1 MNSTENSNRIE
12 PRLQLVAWEVTRKCN
27 LRCAHCRASSENTD
41 YEEEL
46 SLEECYGLIDDISSV
61 GKPIL
66 ILSGGEPLA
75 RSDVFDIGKY
85 GVSKGLRVVMGTNG
99 TLVTPGA
106 ARRLAEVPISRLA
119 ISLDFPDEAQQ
130 DAFRG
135 ETGAFKQA
143 LEGIKNARDAGLEI
157 QINSTIT
164 RMNAHLLGDLLE
176 LALELNAA
184 SFHPFLLVPTGRGRD
199 LSDEELTPE
208 EYEKTLNWIYD
219 KQQEVG
225 ERIFFK
231 PTDVPHFMRVMHQR
245 QKENPQ
251 KPTTGTPSTGHRPG
265 HPGMNT
271 ISRGCLAGTG
281 FCFISHRGI
290 VQGCGYL
297 TVEAGDVRKQSF
309 SQVWNESPV
318 FERLRDLNNIKGK
331 CGRCEYKRLCGGCR
345 ARAFEST
352 GDYLEEEPYCVYIP
366 RAITTG

>member
-1 MNSTENSNRIE
+1 MNNSTANSNRIE

-46 SLEECYGLIDDISSV
+46 SLEECYRLIDDISSM

-75 RSDVFDIGKY
+75 RDNVFEIGKY
-85 GVSKGLRVVMGTNG
+85 GVGKGLRVVMGTNG
-99 TLVTPGA
+99 TLVTTEI
-106 ARRLAEVPISRLA
+106 ARRLADIPISRLA
-119 ISLDFPDEAQQ
+119 ISLDFPDAERQ

-135 ETGAFKQA
+135 EPGAYKQA
-143 LEGIKNARDAGLEI
+143 IEGINNARTAGLEI

-164 RMNAHLLGDLLE
+164 RMNADLLGDLLD
-176 LALELNAA
+176 LALEVNAA
-184 SFHPFLLVPTGRGRD
+184 SFHPFLLVPTGRGKD

-225 ERIFFK
+225 DTIFFK
-231 PTDVPHFMRVMHQR
+231 PTDVPHFMRVMSQR

-251 KPTTGTPSTGHRPG
+251 RLTTGINTTKHGSG

-297 TVEAGDVRKQSF
+297 TVQAGDVREQSF
-309 SQVWNESPV
+309 PKIWNESPV
-318 FERLRDLNNIKGK
+318 FERLRNLSNIKGK
-331 CGRCEYKRLCGGCR
+331 CGRCEYKKICGGCR
-345 ARAFEST
+345 ARAYEST
-352 GDYLEEEPYCVYIP
+352 GDYLEEEPYCVYLP
-366 RAITTG
+366 QTK

>member
-1 MNSTENSNRIE
+1 LNSTENSNRIE

>member
-1 MNSTENSNRIE
+1 MSNRTGNGIRIE

-46 SLEECYGLIDDISSV
+46 SLEECFSLIDDIS
-61 GKPIL
+61 GMGRPIL

-75 RSDVFDIGKY
+75 RNDVFDIGKY

-99 TLVTPGA
+99 TLITSEV
-106 ARRLAEVPISRLA
+106 ARNLADVPISRLA
-119 ISLDFPDEAQQ
+119 ISLDFPDATRQ

-135 ETGAFKQA
+135 EPGAFKQA
-143 LEGIKNARDAGLEI
+143 LEGINNARSAGLEI

-164 RMNAHLLGDLLE
+164 RMNVDLLDDLLE

-184 SFHPFLLVPTGRGRD
+184 SFHPFLLVPTGRGKD
-199 LSDEELTPE
+199 LSDEELAPM
-208 EYEKTLNWIYD
+208 EYEKTLNWIYY

-225 ERIFFK
+225 DRIFFK
-231 PTDVPHFMRVMHQR
+231 PTDVPHFMRVTRQR
-245 QKENPQ
+245 EKENPQ
-251 KPTTGTPSTGHRPG
+251 SIITSTRPSGHG
-265 HPGMNT
+265 SGLPGMNA

-297 TVEAGDVRKQSF
+297 TVEAGNVRKKPF
-309 SQVWNESPV
+309 SEIWNASPV
-318 FERLRDLNNIKGK
+318 FNRLRDLNNIKGK
-331 CGRCEYKRLCGGCR
+331 CGKCEYKRICGGCR

-352 GDYLEEEPYCVYIP
+352 GDYLEEEPYCIYIP
-366 RAITTG
+366 QTT